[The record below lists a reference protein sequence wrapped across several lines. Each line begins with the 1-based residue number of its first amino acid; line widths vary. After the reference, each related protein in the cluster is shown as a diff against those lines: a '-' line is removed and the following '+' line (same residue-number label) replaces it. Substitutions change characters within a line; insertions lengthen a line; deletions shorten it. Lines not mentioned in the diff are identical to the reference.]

1 MIDKH
6 ILSNIPRGEKKSYFL
21 IDCGAFIMPYL
32 KYNVYTYNRCN
43 ITPFIKLI
51 ETYFHLSS
59 HARDYR
65 FFFFIDNGVPEKIK
79 SMYAAYKGNRKHS
92 KHRREDKI
100 FSRNIL
106 ETNEYVMNR
115 TLMAQFFTMLGEGVF
130 YYNEADYQLGY
141 ALKQII
147 EHHHID
153 GTQCYVISHDKDLMA
168 LIGHCN
174 CIRKLHMTKERS
186 VKFWFFPKGAYDEYL
201 EKDEHVYSYDE
212 FIIRKALMGD
222 RDDNILAPIMVKESS
237 VKKLFTDW
245 KFQYGYYNLDV
256 EKAFEIIR
264 DKVVNKA
271 IKKTDT
277 TTTREQIEQRLA
289 YEFRRNYLI
298 FDVYNCEQLFK
309 PVDLKFMNVVLDNV
323 MNNTLKRNFQ
333 GALEVLKRV
342 SMSHAEIFSKWFLD
356 MKKWHEQK
364 RASGSA

>member
-6 ILSNIPRGEKKSYFL
+6 ILSNIPRGDKKSYFL

-32 KYNVYTYNRCN
+32 KYNVYTYNRTN
-43 ITPFIKLI
+43 ITPFIKLL
-51 ETYFHLSS
+51 ETYFHLSG

-79 SMYAAYKGNRKHS
+79 SLYSAYKGNRKHS

-100 FSRNIL
+100 FARDIL
-106 ETNEYVMNR
+106 NTNEYVTNR

-130 YYNEADYQLGY
+130 YYSEADYQLGY
-141 ALKQII
+141 CLKRII
-147 EHHHID
+147 EDYKID

-168 LIGHCN
+168 LIGHSN

-186 VKFWFFPKGAYDEYL
+186 VKFWYFPKGSYDEYL

-212 FIIRKALMGD
+212 FIVRKALMGD
-222 RDDNILAPIMVKESS
+222 RDDNILAPIMVKEST

-245 KFQYGYYNLDV
+245 KFQYGYYNLDM

-264 DKVVNKA
+264 DKVINKA
-271 IKKTDT
+271 IKKSDT
-277 TTTREQIEQRLA
+277 TSTREQIEERLA

-298 FDVYNCEQLFK
+298 FDVYNCSQLFK
-309 PVDLKFMNVVLDNV
+309 PVDKKFMDVVLENV
-323 MNNTLKRNFQ
+323 LNNTLKRNFQ
-333 GALEVLKRV
+333 GALEVLRRV
-342 SMSHAEIFSKWFLD
+342 SMSHAEIFTKWFHD
-356 MKKWHEQK
+356 MKRWHEQK
-364 RASGSA
+364 CAAG